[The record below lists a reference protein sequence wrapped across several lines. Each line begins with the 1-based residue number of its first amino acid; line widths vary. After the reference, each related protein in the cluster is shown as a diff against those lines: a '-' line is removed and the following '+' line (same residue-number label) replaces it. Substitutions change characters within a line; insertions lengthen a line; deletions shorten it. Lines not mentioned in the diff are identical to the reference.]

1 MLKVMNTV
9 AVESNARASTWHR
22 TFAQPLG
29 NVMPMPQH
37 KSGIDEANEDIKAG
51 RVYTAKNGEDLIRQC
66 LA

>member
-1 MLKVMNTV
+1 MNTV
-9 AVESNARASTWHR
+9 AVESNVRTRTWHR
-22 TFAQPLG
+22 TSAQPL
-29 NVMPMPQH
+29 VMPMPTR